1 MKVDDVM
8 TTQTP
13 VKKKGGRP
21 KGALNKTKM
30 MAVNLAAK
38 RIDKIIPVSDG
49 KEKLPVVDL
58 NTKRIM
64 ADRLIKKVVEMRVT
78 PVEVMM
84 LAMKIHYDQAKE
96 ALGFMEV
103 NTDEDV
109 RARLFGKAK
118 MELADASHY
127 AEKVAPYL
135 HPKLQTVTVNEKTN
149 HVPALTS
156 ANLKSLDESEITV
169 MEVLMAKI
177 AADHK
182 PEDKDGS

>member
-1 MKVDDVM
+1 
-8 TTQTP
+8 
-13 VKKKGGRP
+13 
-21 KGALNKTKM
+21 
-30 MAVNLAAK
+30 
-38 RIDKIIPVSDG
+38 
-49 KEKLPVVDL
+49 
-58 NTKRIM
+58 M
-64 ADRLIKKVVEMRVT
+64 ADRLIKKVVQMKVT

-149 HVPALTS
+149 HVPALTN
-156 ANLKSLDESEITV
+156 ANLKSLDESELTV
-169 MEVLMAKI
+169 MQVLMAKI
-177 AADHK
+177 AADHQ
-182 PEDKDGS
+182 PEEPNGS